1 MSKPVV
7 SVVMIVCNVE
17 RFLAEAIESILAQT
31 FREFEFLI
39 VDYGSTDNSK
49 AIVFGYA
56 AKDERI
62 KLHEIPNCS
71 LPEARN
77 AACFLAQGKYI
88 AIMDADN
95 ISLPERLMWEVDF
108 MEKHPKVG
116 LVGGARVWIDSKGRP
131 LVTYGEPTE
140 DNAIRAALAVRCAF
154 SQTTILI
161 RSEAFALVGGYR
173 AAFLQAEDYD
183 LFLRISE
190 HFECANLKQIVGK
203 YRVHVHQ
210 MSITKHEQQALCDIA
225 AKVSSSS
232 RRAGKPDPMN
242 SIEEVT
248 PALLTRLGVSE
259 AVLQTALACRCS
271 RWVQYMCLAGEY
283 SVALKATVEFLRS
296 SDLEH
301 AEKRP
306 IADLWL
312 AAASLHWRQKKLF
325 NSLLALARAVIA
337 RPVVV
342 GRPLKELIRR
352 LESL

>member
-17 RFLAEAIESILAQT
+17 RFLAEAIESILGQT
-31 FREFEFLI
+31 FREFEFLV
-39 VDYGSTDNSK
+39 VDYGSRDNSK
-49 AIVFGYA
+49 AIVSSYA
-56 AKDERI
+56 AKDNRI
-62 KLHEIPNCS
+62 KLHEIPHCS

-77 AACFLAQGKYI
+77 AGCFLAQGKYI

-108 MEKHPKVG
+108 MEKHPEVG
-116 LVGGARVWIDSKGRP
+116 LVGGAREWIDSKDKT
-131 LVTYGEPTE
+131 LVTYGEPTD

-161 RSEAFALVGGYR
+161 RSEAFAVVGGYR

-190 HFECANLKQIVGK
+190 HFQCANLVQVVGK
-203 YRVHVHQ
+203 YRVHAHQ
-210 MSITKHEQQALCDIA
+210 VSITKHEQQTLCDIA

-242 SIEEVT
+242 SIEVVT
-248 PALLTRLGVSE
+248 PALLARLGVSE
-259 AVLQTALACRCS
+259 ASLQTALACRCS

-283 SVALKATVEFLRS
+283 SVALKATVEFLNS
-296 SDLEH
+296 FDLGH
-301 AEKRP
+301 ADNRP

-312 AAASLHWRQKKLF
+312 AAAWLHWRQKKLF

-337 RPVVV
+337 RPVVA
-342 GRPLKELIRR
+342 GRPLKQLIRR
-352 LESL
+352 LELS